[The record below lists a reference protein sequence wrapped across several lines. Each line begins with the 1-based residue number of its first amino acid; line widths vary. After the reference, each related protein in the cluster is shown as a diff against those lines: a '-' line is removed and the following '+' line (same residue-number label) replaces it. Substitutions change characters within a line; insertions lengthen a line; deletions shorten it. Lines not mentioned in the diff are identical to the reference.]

1 MTSETYEIT
10 YIPPYLYRKQ
20 QEAIFSN
27 DRYAIVEGA
36 TKSGKTVACL
46 SWLLEKAMLG
56 NPGNN
61 FWWIAP
67 VYPQAKIAFRR
78 LKRAISQRLYTVNES
93 ELTITLRNGAIIGFK
108 SAEKPDNLYGED
120 VFAAVL
126 DEATRMREESWHAI
140 RSTLTA
146 TMGSVRII
154 GNVKGRR
161 NWAYRLARQAETKSI
176 DWHYAKLTA
185 WDAVDAGILEHG
197 EIEDAKRILPDH
209 IFKELYLAEP
219 SDDGG
224 NPFGVSAIESCI
236 AEISTKKPVYWGI
249 DLAKSQDYTVI
260 IGLDDSGSVCY
271 LDRFQ
276 RSWEITELDIIKALN
291 GEVCY
296 VDSTGVGDPIVE
308 RLQRRINNLHGYKF
322 SSTSKQRLMEGLQI
336 AIHNKEIQFP
346 DGIITT
352 ELMAFEYH
360 WSRTGATYS
369 APQGI
374 NDDCVMALALAVYA
388 KGEAPGLGI
397 W

>member
-1 MTSETYEIT
+1 MT
-10 YIPPYLYRKQ
+10 
-20 QEAIFSN
+20 
-27 DRYAIVEGA
+27 
-36 TKSGKTVACL
+36 
-46 SWLLEKAMLG
+46 G

-78 LKRAISQRLYTVNES
+78 LKRAITQRLYTVNES
-93 ELTITLRNGAIIGFK
+93 ELTITLRNGAVIGFK

-146 TMGSVRII
+146 TMGNVRVI

-185 WDAVDAGILEHG
+185 WDAVDAGILEKR

-209 IFKELYLAEP
+209 IFRELYLAEP

-224 NPFGVSAIESCI
+224 NPFGIAAIESCI
-236 AEISTKKPVYWGI
+236 ARISTKKPVFWGI

-260 IGLDDSGSVCY
+260 IGLDALGTVSY
-271 LDRFQ
+271 MDRFQ
-276 RSWEITELDIIKALN
+276 HSWEITELEIVKALN

-308 RLQRRINNLHGYKF
+308 RLQRRMNNLHGYKF
-322 SSTSKQRLMEGLQI
+322 SSNSKQRLMEGLQI
-336 AIHNKEIQFP
+336 AIHNREIRFP
-346 DGIITT
+346 EGVITT
-352 ELMAFEYH
+352 ELNAFEYH
-360 WSRTGATYS
+360 WSRLGATYS
-369 APQGI
+369 APQGM

-388 KGEAPGLGI
+388 KGEAPGLGL